1 MTAHTP
7 HEFLDRLLSAAVARG
22 DRAALIFKSRGQWQ
36 KLSWTAVLQQI
47 GPAAAG
53 LAKLGVTSGGYVAV
67 DGEITPP
74 LLIVAI
80 AAKAIGAEL
89 VSVPLAA
96 NRAQLD
102 ALILDQ
108 RVQFVAGHGRETVA
122 EWQRFSEGHR
132 RVPILFDH
140 VTPESKSPGEGV
152 FTFQQLT
159 SLAPA
164 PGWSVAAT
172 AARTAGHADAV
183 WFAETTDWE
192 QGLDTLIDLW
202 LSRPVAVA
210 LPESRRAAGRDQ
222 AELQPQLWL
231 ASAASLSRSAAGL
244 LGRLPA
250 GGRLRRL
257 IDATLSGGHAPWHQL
272 LRYLLRK
279 RTGLARLTCIEL
291 GAGQHIASEDG
302 RILSGLGLKLSGPVA
317 EPVAPDRLEE
327 AIAFAV
333 AAQ

>member
-47 GPAAAG
+47 GRAAAG
-53 LAKLGVTSGGYVAV
+53 LAHLGVAPGGYVAV
-67 DGEITPP
+67 DGEITPR
-74 LLIVAI
+74 LLIVAA

-89 VSVPLAA
+89 VAVPLDA
-96 NRAQLD
+96 NRDTLD
-102 ALILDQ
+102 ALILDR

-122 EWQRFSEGHR
+122 EWQRFSVGHR
-132 RVPILFDH
+132 LVPILFDH

-164 PGWSVAAT
+164 PGWSIAAT
-172 AARTAGHADAV
+172 GSHTAGDADTV

-210 LPESRRAAGRDQ
+210 LPESRRAADRDQ
-222 AELQPQLWL
+222 AELQSQLWL

-250 GGRLRRL
+250 DGRLRHL
-257 IDATLSGGHAPWHQL
+257 IDATLSGGRAPWHQL

-279 RTGLARLTCIEL
+279 RTGLARLSRIDL
-291 GAGQHIASEDG
+291 GAGQHVPSDASLIFG
-302 RILSGLGLKLSGPVA
+302 GLGLNLSGSAA
-317 EPVAPDRLEE
+317 EPAAAGRLEE
-327 AIAFAV
+327 AVAFAV